1 MTITAQSVS
10 NVQRAVET
18 IYPLVEP
25 FQKPKTKQD
34 MIDPIPKEFEQKSKG
49 TKRKRSASPL
59 AQKPN
64 GLPKF
69 IDRRNVNQFGG
80 ASGPLANSGSAGPGR
95 SFQYVPK
102 KRPVLDSDSDDS
114 TDSD

>member
-1 MTITAQSVS
+1 M
-10 NVQRAVET
+10 QRAVET

-25 FQKPKTKQD
+25 FQKPKTNQD
-34 MIDPIPKEFEQKSKG
+34 KIDPIPKEFEQKFKAE
-49 TKRKRSASPL
+49 KRKRSASPL
-59 AQKPN
+59 APRSN
-64 GLPKF
+64 GLPNF

-80 ASGPLANSGSAGPGR
+80 ASGPLANSGSSGPGR

-102 KRPVLDSDSDDS
+102 KRPVLDSDSDENS

>member
-1 MTITAQSVS
+1 
-10 NVQRAVET
+10 
-18 IYPLVEP
+18 
-25 FQKPKTKQD
+25 
-34 MIDPIPKEFEQKSKG
+34 MIDPIPNKFEQKSKG

-64 GLPKF
+64 GLPNF

-80 ASGPLANSGSAGPGR
+80 ASGPLANSGSSGPGR

>member
-1 MTITAQSVS
+1 M
-10 NVQRAVET
+10 QRAVET

-25 FQKPKTKQD
+25 FQKPKTNQD
-34 MIDPIPKEFEQKSKG
+34 KIDPVPKEFEQKSNG

-59 AQKPN
+59 TPKPN
-64 GLPKF
+64 GLPNS
-69 IDRRNVNQFGG
+69 IDCRNINQFGG
-80 ASGPLANSGSAGPGR
+80 ASGPLSNSGSAGPGR